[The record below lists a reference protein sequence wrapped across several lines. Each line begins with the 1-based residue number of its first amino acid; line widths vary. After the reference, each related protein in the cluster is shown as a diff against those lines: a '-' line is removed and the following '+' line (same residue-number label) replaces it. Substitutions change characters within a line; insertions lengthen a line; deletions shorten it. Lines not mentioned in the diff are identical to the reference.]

1 MTRLADFVVADRA
14 VVPLESA
21 TLHAAAQ
28 TLVERLAAA
37 GAVSDLPR
45 LQARVAEERPEDIVA
60 MGDRAFLLHYRT
72 DTAPEL
78 AVAVGT
84 APSPICRELGDEG
97 DVQCARILLLV
108 VAPPRVATRYLQVVG
123 AFARFLSSPERV
135 DALLAARTAEELAA
149 LATFADYDVPEQLTV
164 RDLMTER
171 PRTVGPDTSVR
182 DAARD
187 LIREGVGG
195 LPVVDGAG
203 QVVGMLGE
211 RELMR
216 HLLDSYLHAGAR
228 SGTAPAGHAAAAP
241 PPAAVRDVMTRQV
254 LCVSPDQ
261 PIADVASIM
270 TNKDV
275 DRVPVVR
282 DGRLVGFLTRGDIVR
297 KLIGTH

>member
-187 LIREGVGG
+187 LIRARVGG